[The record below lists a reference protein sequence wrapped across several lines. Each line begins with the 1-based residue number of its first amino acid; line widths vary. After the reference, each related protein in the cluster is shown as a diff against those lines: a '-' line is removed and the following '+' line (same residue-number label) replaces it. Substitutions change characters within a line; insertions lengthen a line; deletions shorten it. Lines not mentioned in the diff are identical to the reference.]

1 MAGILKV
8 DKYQDFN
15 GNDIMTSDGS
25 GNVTIDNVTTINA
38 AALKA
43 TPAFHATIDS
53 TQTLSHDTLTKL
65 AFANEIFDTDGTYD
79 TSNYRFTPGVVGKY
93 ILGVGFWT
101 YDAAAAMTT
110 NQIHFYKNGSSILQG
125 MIRVSSA
132 AYERN
137 WITAVGPV
145 EVTSTSDYFE
155 AYARPETTDS
165 GSVDVNASSTAQKR
179 NYFYGYKIIG
189 A

>member
-25 GNVTIDNVTTINA
+25 GNLTLNNA
-38 AALKA
+38 AMKN
-43 TPAFHATIDS
+43 TPAFFARMTSNQTVTNDSATKI
-53 TQTLSHDTLTKL
+53 
-65 AFANEIFDTDGTYD
+65 AFSSEVYDTDGTYD

-93 ILGVGFWT
+93 IIGFAYWADNNDNIKT
-101 YDAAAAMTT
+101 ANLY
-110 NQIHFYKNGSSILQG
+110 IYKNGSVSNLGSLQYITRLNSG
-125 MIRVSSA
+125 TFSRIAMSA
-132 AYERN
+132 
-137 WITAVGPV
+137 TFQVD
-145 EVTSTSDYFE
+145 VTSTSDYFE
-155 AYARPETTDS
+155 AYAKIENTS
-165 GSVDVNASSTAQKR
+165 GDARINGQTSKDN